1 MRPWID
7 RDILR
12 EIITKLGCLPISRHI
27 SAAWDSF
34 GYTVTEQFNLH
45 ETESGLELDQAILSL
60 SYETENAIFVSKGFG
75 MLVNQSNLQD
85 QTAVHQ
91 QSTRNY
97 ENHPQIKSLSDLLLY
112 EQHVDYW
119 RTIIAAKDSPWFQDS
134 TGRNG
139 LHCLAEAS
147 LVTPDKP
154 LPSALLCELNSL
166 KDMGNPERN
175 SDRGCFVKCLL
186 NIGVDPNNYDNNGNT
201 AFMAFIIHR
210 RAAEDDDDTT
220 QILNCSLAA
229 GSDINRRNRQGETA
243 LHLAVKLGRR
253 AATKLSLQERISTLT
268 RVAALA
274 FLSLGKKM
282 LQIVSRMRIYFLKS
296 CCACLSQLALG
307 QDPNQ

>member
-1 MRPWID
+1 
-7 RDILR
+7 
-12 EIITKLGCLPISRHI
+12 
-27 SAAWDSF
+27 
-34 GYTVTEQFNLH
+34 
-45 ETESGLELDQAILSL
+45 
-60 SYETENAIFVSKGFG
+60 

-112 EQHVDYW
+112 EHVDYW

-253 AATKLSLQERISTLT
+253 AATKLLLASGANIHARTSGGLGILELGQKNAADFKQDENLFSQIMLCISL
-268 RVAALA
+268 AASFGAGSEPTILDEWG
-274 FLSLGKKM
+274 SPGWKS
-282 LQIVSRMRIYFLKS
+282 VSRESSEPKGFKLVKKFISIQLKGRRRGKAS
-296 CCACLSQLALG
+296 REG
-307 QDPNQ
+307 KR